1 MQLNG
6 TNYLIPTDATLA
18 GDRDVE
24 FETIPLE
31 RVMAAVQG
39 AKRLRLVVI
48 DACRD
53 NPFASQ
59 MRHSIATRSI
69 SRGLN

>member
-1 MQLNG
+1 
-6 TNYLIPTDATLA
+6 
-18 GDRDVE
+18 
-24 FETIPLE
+24 
-31 RVMAAVQG
+31 MAAVQG